1 LDLGRQLAQLIKKEG
16 PIMGKLEQTGSVG
29 ICSGKCATDMAEQGA
44 LHQMIRQG
52 SAVHHYKILLPSLA
66 VFMDLKRCNQKPA
79 HLFIVIYDH
88 NA

>member
-1 LDLGRQLAQLIKKEG
+1 
-16 PIMGKLEQTGSVG
+16 
-29 ICSGKCATDMAEQGA
+29 
-44 LHQMIRQG
+44 MIRQG